1 MAATAP
7 PGGNPGP
14 KRGREAHRVRLD
26 EPGLPHVIVP
36 DVRHA
41 GDGDS
46 LAGRSLGVLASPRRA
61 VGLTAERDSLRKKAE
76 AVIAG
81 LDALEGRLEAAE
93 IEQLALKEEPRR
105 AGERSEGLREELKRE
120 RSRAGLEEVAG
131 RPVSGGVGLGPGSPP
146 PAT

>member
-1 MAATAP
+1 M
-7 PGGNPGP
+7 
-14 KRGREAHRVRLD
+14 
-26 EPGLPHVIVP
+26 
-36 DVRHA
+36 
-41 GDGDS
+41 
-46 LAGRSLGVLASPRRA
+46 
-61 VGLTAERDSLRKKAE
+61 
-76 AVIAG
+76 IAG

-120 RSRAGLEEVAG
+120 RERSRAGLEEVAG